1 MLRIHFGPHDFA
13 RVRLAREPDPLWE
26 IVCSLHRLQTS
37 QGRWAYADWYRATR
51 DTLVGTALGDAVR
64 RLLVPVVPL
73 ARYFPDFLTPQESAD
88 GLDPGLRAIVD
99 TPPTRVALEVRRLRQ
114 ISGAPPWAP
123 TLVER
128 ANREE
133 FAKALR
139 AYHNAVIAPHHDHIG
154 ARITG
159 ESALRARETLD
170 TGIDGL
176 LAGLTPAMRWRSPV
190 LQVDYV
196 KDRDLHLGGR
206 GLRLVP
212 SYFCWRT
219 PIALADETLEP
230 VLIYP
235 LHRARLPTPVPPSEA
250 SLGALLGKTRAAAL
264 RTLAE
269 GATTSELARF
279 LGVSPATATHHTTVL
294 RDAGLITSQRTSN
307 SVLHTLT
314 PLGAAMLRPS
324 GPTRV
329 TARSATAGVPAS
341 AAGSRTFDSGRSR

>member
-1 MLRIHFGPHDFA
+1 VLRIHFGPKDFG

-37 QGRWAYADWYRATR
+37 QGRWAYADWYRTAR
-51 DTLVGTALGDAVR
+51 DTLVGTPLGGAVR
-64 RLLVPVVPL
+64 RLLVPVVPR

-88 GLDPGLRAIVD
+88 GLDRGLMAIVD
-99 TPPTRVALEVRRLRQ
+99 TAPTRVACELDTLGRV
-114 ISGAPPWAP
+114 SGAPPWAQ

-133 FAKALR
+133 FVKVLR
-139 AYHNAVIAPHHDHIG
+139 AYHNAVIAPHHDRIG
-154 ARITG
+154 ASITG
-159 ESALRARETLD
+159 ECALRARETLD

-176 LAGLTPAMRWRSPV
+176 LAGLTPTMRWHTPV
-190 LQVDYV
+190 LRVDYV
-196 KDRDLHLGGR
+196 EDRDLHLGGR

-219 PIALADETLEP
+219 PIALADDTLQP

-235 LHRARLPTPVPPSEA
+235 LHRSRLPAPALPSDA

-294 RDAGLITSQRTSN
+294 RDAGLIISQRSN
-307 SVLHTLT
+307 NTVLHTLT
-314 PLGAAMLRPS
+314 PLGAAMLRPVGPSRITDPS
-324 GPTRV
+324 GT
-329 TARSATAGVPAS
+329 TGVPAS
-341 AAGSRTFDSGRSR
+341 AAGSRSFDSGRRS